1 MLSLEHNRGSLTAF
15 IQIELSLGEVAAL
28 DFECLT
34 QLDMN
39 GNLLVSLDG
48 HSLPFP
54 HLQALRASN
63 CRINTITNF
72 GSHFRLRQL
81 DISGNQLT
89 NVM

>member
-1 MLSLEHNRGSLTAF
+1 MASRF
-15 IQIELSLGEVAAL
+15 QVELSLGEVAAL

-34 QLDMN
+34 DLDVH

-54 HLQALRASN
+54 HLQNLRASN
-63 CRINTITNF
+63 CRISNIINF

-81 DISGNQLT
+81 DLSGNQLKDI
-89 NVM
+89 M